1 MPLEA
6 ARDRGKDARGQPLPR
21 EGQSSTGSVG
31 GEDDRT
37 WDLRDVTVGPPHHHH
52 ARYQPG
58 AGTPGA
64 GWPCHQRLLG
74 GLFGCRACTQDLP
87 DAPSIPSH
95 WDPKHR
101 PCPSRS
107 GGKSE
112 VPTWRGVSARGWF
125 GCPQLWW
132 RTLLEGGMLDAARR
146 SPRTTPTPG
155 RWGRGAA
162 GGNFVAEI
170 TLAPAATGSPHP
182 FPVHLTR
189 CQQPPLESPRSR
201 VPWRNAPPTRRC
213 PLRSWVPPAPAVP
226 ARRGSH
232 GCSPGSACSPSH

>member
-1 MPLEA
+1 MGPA
-6 ARDRGKDARGQPLPR
+6 RRDRGSPPSPPAPARTLPSPVRGHLGQGGTVTKGSWGGFWVLCVHPR
-21 EGQSSTGSVG
+21 TCRMPPPSHPTGTQSTDRVRLGLGAKARCPPGGVSV
-31 GEDDRT
+31 R
-37 WDLRDVTVGPPHHHH
+37 
-52 ARYQPG
+52 G
-58 AGTPGA
+58 AG
-64 GWPCHQRLLG
+64 
-74 GLFGCRACTQDLP
+74 
-87 DAPSIPSH
+87 
-95 WDPKHR
+95 
-101 PCPSRS
+101 
-107 GGKSE
+107 
-112 VPTWRGVSARGWF
+112 F